1 MSSVAPL
8 ARQGLVA
15 AWLAQMIGTMVLA
28 GAVMI
33 FVRVSG
39 PLSAGESDWK
49 KYAMLGILAGIAP
62 ALLYL
67 PTFKARL
74 DADERAARVRTAIAA
89 LPEKQRHFELIVV
102 THVDDEEFEWIE
114 AAGKFE
120 GLLKD
125 KIPWDQLDGGA
136 FDALEVVDRTGAQV
150 SHRHIDE
157 RRARRR
163 RVW

>member
-1 MSSVAPL
+1 MSSPAAPL

-74 DADERAARVRTAIAA
+74 DADERAARMRGAPDPALRAA
-89 LPEKQRHFELIVV
+89 L
-102 THVDDEEFEWIE
+102 
-114 AAGKFE
+114 
-120 GLLKD
+120 LKSLS
-125 KIPWDQLDGGA
+125 IGGA
-136 FDALEVVDRTGAQV
+136 LCELPMAMGVVQLFFGGETRWFLGATLITIALRLSYRPFKKA
-150 SHRHIDE
+150 S
-157 RRARRR
+157 
-163 RVW
+163 